1 MDREKFEMSDR
12 IVITGIGII
21 SPIGTGKENFWH
33 NLTAGTNGFRP
44 ISLFDTARYRTK
56 LAAEI
61 TDFDPKVYLGSKG
74 LRYFDRVSLLITSA
88 AKLAVQDGNLEGV
101 YQPDDL
107 GAVIGSTFG
116 SINSISSFD
125 LEALREGPNYV
136 SPMDFPNTVL
146 NAPAARVAI
155 QFEMKGLNST
165 ISNAET
171 SSLDAV
177 QYAADFLRLHRVKA
191 LLVGGAY
198 ALTPDTYWGF
208 YESRALSGSIEGTE
222 EICAPLN
229 DRHNGIMLGE
239 GAAVMV
245 VESENHARSR
255 GAHIYGYV
263 SGYGNVFN
271 PNPEADD
278 SEWIAVGTRA
288 IKQAL
293 EEANL
298 KPDQIS
304 LILTGANSSP
314 KTDRTQIEI
323 INEAFGPAAS
333 TIPVNALKSQ
343 TGECLDASGAFQT
356 VAALM
361 AISSGQLPPTVNG
374 PVDSGDGIKHVLI
387 TGSSFTGNSSALIIS
402 SADM

>member
-1 MDREKFEMSDR
+1 MTNR

-21 SPIGTGKENFWH
+21 SPIGTGKETFWQ
-33 NLTAGTNGFRP
+33 NLVAGSNGFRS
-44 ISLFDTARYRTK
+44 ITLFNTERYRTK
-56 LAAEI
+56 TAGEI
-61 TDFDPKVYLGSKG
+61 TDFDPKIYLGSKG

-101 YQPDDL
+101 YHPDDL

-165 ISNAET
+165 ISNGET
-171 SSLDAV
+171 SSLDAM
-177 QYAADFLRLHRVKA
+177 QYGADFLRLNRVKA

-208 YESRALSGSIEGTE
+208 YESGALSGSQQGDE
-222 EICAPLN
+222 ELCAPFD
-229 DRHNGIMLGE
+229 DRHNGIILGE

-245 VESENHARSR
+245 LESEADAKAR
-255 GAHIYGYV
+255 GARVYGQI

-271 PNPEADD
+271 SNPEADD
-278 SEWIAVGTRA
+278 SEWVSAGVRA
-288 IKQAL
+288 ARQAL
-293 EEANL
+293 DEANL
-298 KPDQIS
+298 SAQDIS
-304 LILTGANSSP
+304 LVLSSANSSP
-314 KTDRTQIEI
+314 KFDRVQSSI
-323 INEAFGPAAS
+323 IAELFGDAQVP
-333 TIPVNALKSQ
+333 INALKGQ
-343 TGECLDASGAFQT
+343 TGECLDVTGAFQA

-361 AISSGQLPPTVNG
+361 AINSGEVPPVTSGSGSSQNA
-374 PVDSGDGIKHVLI
+374 IKHVLI

-402 SADM
+402 AV

>member
-1 MDREKFEMSDR
+1 MTNR

-21 SPIGTGKENFWH
+21 SPIGTGKENFWE
-33 NLTAGTNGFRP
+33 NLVAGTNGFRP
-44 ISLFDTARYRTK
+44 ITLFDTQRYRTK
-56 LAAEI
+56 TAGEI
-61 TDFDPKVYLGSKG
+61 TDFDPKSYLGSKG

-88 AKLAVQDGNLEGV
+88 AKLAVDDGNLEGV

-165 ISNAET
+165 ISNGET
-171 SSLDAV
+171 SSLDAM
-177 QYAADFLRLHRVKA
+177 QYGADFLRLNRVKA

-208 YESRALSGSIEGTE
+208 YESGALSGSQEGDME
-222 EICAPLN
+222 LCAPFD
-229 DRHNGIMLGE
+229 DRHNGIILGE

-245 VESENHARSR
+245 LESEADAKAR
-255 GAHIYGYV
+255 GARRYGQI

-271 PNPEADD
+271 SNPDSDD
-278 SEWIAVGTRA
+278 SEWISAGTRA

-293 EEANL
+293 AEANL
-298 KPDQIS
+298 NPEDIS
-304 LILTGANSSP
+304 LVLSGANSSP
-314 KTDRTQIEI
+314 KSDRVQSAI
-323 INEAFGPAAS
+323 IGEVFGANDVA
-333 TIPVNALKSQ
+333 VNALKGQ
-343 TGECLDASGAFQT
+343 TGECLDATGAFQS

-361 AISSGQLPPTVNG
+361 AINAAQIPPAVMG
-374 PVDSGDGIKHVLI
+374 SAKDGVKHVLI
-387 TGSSFTGNSSALIIS
+387 TASSFTGNSSALIV
-402 SADM
+402 SAI

>member
-1 MDREKFEMSDR
+1 MDREKFQMTDR

-21 SPIGTGKENFWH
+21 SPIGTGKENFWQ

-44 ISLFDTARYRTK
+44 ITLFDTARYRTK

-61 TDFDPKVYLGSKG
+61 TDFDPKLYLGSKG

-177 QYAADFLRLHRVKA
+177 QYAADFLRLNRVKA

-222 EICAPLN
+222 EISAPLDN
-229 DRHNGIMLGE
+229 RHNGIILGE

-245 VESENHARSR
+245 VESESHAKSR

-271 PNPEADD
+271 PNPGADD

-288 IKQAL
+288 IRQAL
-293 EEANL
+293 DEANL

-314 KTDRTQIEI
+314 KTDRTQTEI
-323 INEAFGPAAS
+323 INKAFGSAAS

-361 AISSGQLPPTVNG
+361 AISSGQLPPIANG
-374 PVDSGDGIKHVLI
+374 VAENTTAVKHVLI

-402 SADM
+402 AM